1 MRLAFTV
8 GCVMLLFIPGCG
20 EDAGD
25 SAMAI
30 QVARSIDVMSP
41 AFQNEEMIDAKYTCD
56 GQDISPPLEWA
67 EGPGSTKSYAL
78 IMDDPDAPGGT
89 FVHWVAWNIPRTRLP
104 EAVPNSETLP
114 DGTRQGVNSFKK
126 TGYAGPC
133 PPSGTHRYYFKVYA
147 LDRTIDHL
155 APGATKQDLL
165 AAMNGHILAEGETM
179 ARYSRTR

>member
-1 MRLAFTV
+1 
-8 GCVMLLFIPGCG
+8 
-20 EDAGD
+20 
-25 SAMAI
+25 
-30 QVARSIDVMSP
+30 
-41 AFQNEEMIDAKYTCD
+41 MIDAKYTCD

-133 PPSGTHRYYFKVYA
+133 PPSGTHR
-147 LDRTIDHL
+147 
-155 APGATKQDLL
+155 
-165 AAMNGHILAEGETM
+165 
-179 ARYSRTR
+179 